1 MVIFKKKPEDLCQ
14 FFFFLFINHST
25 ELTNVNL
32 ILCHTRTLEFAQLFI
47 VVLWLEILRHDLEI
61 GWQRFDDYPVPPT
74 FSLFYFF
81 INKF

>member
-1 MVIFKKKPEDLCQ
+1 MSV

-25 ELTNVNL
+25 ELTNVAVCNL

-74 FSLFYFF
+74 FSLFYFYF
-81 INKF
+81 F